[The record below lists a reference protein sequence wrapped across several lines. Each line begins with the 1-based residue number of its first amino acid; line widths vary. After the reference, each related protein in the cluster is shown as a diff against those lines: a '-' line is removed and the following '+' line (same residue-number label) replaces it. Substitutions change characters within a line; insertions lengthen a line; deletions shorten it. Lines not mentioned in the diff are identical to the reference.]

1 VEFHKFYLTGCGLDN
16 LKLKLVEFNY
26 FIELWETLIFVK
38 NESAQSHIL
47 ITLRKIQV
55 EQIVHLVYLQSSRQQ
70 IVAVIGSEIK
80 YISGAT
86 LTISRNL
93 LEIIEES

>member
-1 VEFHKFYLTGCGLDN
+1 MEFHKFYLKGCGLDN

-26 FIELWETLIFVK
+26 FIQLREALIFVK
-38 NESAQSHIL
+38 NESTQSHIL

-70 IVAVIGSEIK
+70 IVAVIGLLG
-80 YISGAT
+80 YI
-86 LTISRNL
+86 LR
-93 LEIIEES
+93 